1 MPQPTHTMLD
11 PMTSIAHPRTLI
23 IGYGNTL
30 REDDGVGYCMAE
42 AIAQWNLTGIES
54 KAVHQ
59 LTPDLAAHL
68 AEVDRVI
75 FIDVFPWTAEADP
88 QPLKSD
94 EIPAQPAP
102 AFSGGN
108 PSTFPRYRLVDLT
121 PGDTP
126 EPDKATG
133 DTASNTAS
141 NTTSATAL
149 EPILGHSS
157 NPRSILTLA
166 QSLYGINCQGWWLL
180 IPGQNFGF
188 GETFSDLTTQAQTRA
203 LTDLKVA
210 LLEGNHPFWT
220 TTP

>member
-1 MPQPTHTMLD
+1 
-11 PMTSIAHPRTLI
+11 MTSIAHPLTFI

-42 AIAQWNLTGIES
+42 TIAQWNLTGIAS

-75 FIDVFPWTAEADP
+75 FIDVFPWTAETDP
-88 QPLKSD
+88 QPLELAES
-94 EIPAQPAP
+94 PAQSVPTV
-102 AFSGGN
+102 SGGN
-108 PSTFPRYRLVDLT
+108 PSTFPCYRLVALT

-126 EPDKATG
+126 EPSQTPGK
-133 DTASNTAS
+133 
-141 NTTSATAL
+141 TTSTTPPTAL
-149 EPILGHSS
+149 GPILGHSS

-166 QSLYGINCQGWWLL
+166 QSLYGINCPGWWLL

-188 GETFSDLTTQAQTRA
+188 GETFSDLTTQAQTKA

-210 LLEGNHPFWT
+210 LLDLSHPFWT
-220 TTP
+220 ATP